1 MASLLNGARMCTTC
15 GVMSPSPSDDRPYA
29 DWILHHVVKMECAKK
44 GPTIVF
50 DDL

>member
-1 MASLLNGARMCTTC
+1 MGNALNGARMCTLC
-15 GVMSPSPSDDRPYA
+15 GTMSPSPSDDKPYA
-29 DWILHHVVKMECAKK
+29 AWILRHVVKMECVDK